1 MTIVATFDV
10 SDVFVED
17 WAQINC
23 WSEHN
28 INYSSFKPKILC
40 FFLFDIKEQISI
52 VFHLSLSTCMRVM
65 NKKTLESKASYL
77 KLKRYQ
83 TYIHLLKQRRV
94 RGGGYLQL
102 FSTQTVV
109 TSTEPEAVS
118 HKIEA
123 RHVVPHPDLKGI
135 GPQKRNQF
143 LRIWDFCV
151 GCGFLPSDNMCLRNS
166 CWRLTAQ

>member
-52 VFHLSLSTCMRVM
+52 VSFVIIYLY
-65 NKKTLESKASYL
+65 ESNEQKN
-77 KLKRYQ
+77 
-83 TYIHLLKQRRV
+83 TWI
-94 RGGGYLQL
+94 
-102 FSTQTVV
+102 
-109 TSTEPEAVS
+109 
-118 HKIEA
+118 
-123 RHVVPHPDLKGI
+123 KGI
-135 GPQKRNQF
+135 LPQTETLSNIYTF
-143 LRIWDFCV
+143 
-151 GCGFLPSDNMCLRNS
+151 
-166 CWRLTAQ
+166 T

>member
-23 WSEHN
+23 WSELN

-40 FFLFDIKEQISI
+40 FSYLFDIKEQISI
-52 VFHLSLSTCMRVM
+52 VFHLSLSVM

-77 KLKRYQ
+77 ELKRYQ

-94 RGGGYLQL
+94 RRGYLQL

-118 HKIEA
+118 HKIVA
-123 RHVVPHPDLKGI
+123 RHVVPHLDLKGI

-143 LRIWDFCV
+143 PRTWDFCI
-151 GCGFLPSDNMCLRNS
+151 GCGFAK
-166 CWRLTAQ
+166 W

>member
-40 FFLFDIKEQISI
+40 FFPVWHKGTDRYCVSFVIIYLYESNEQ
-52 VFHLSLSTCMRVM
+52 
-65 NKKTLESKASYL
+65 KTLESKASYL
-77 KLKRYQ
+77 ELKRYQ

-94 RGGGYLQL
+94 RRGYLQL

-118 HKIEA
+118 HKIVA

-143 LRIWDFCV
+143 LRMWDFCV

>member
-1 MTIVATFDV
+1 MGTIMTIVATFDV

-28 INYSSFKPKILC
+28 IPVNYSSFKPKILC

-94 RGGGYLQL
+94 RGGGVSSIILNSNCRHFYWTRSCKSQDWSKARCSSPRPERYR
-102 FSTQTVV
+102 STKT
-109 TSTEPEAVS
+109 
-118 HKIEA
+118 
-123 RHVVPHPDLKGI
+123 
-135 GPQKRNQF
+135 
-143 LRIWDFCV
+143 
-151 GCGFLPSDNMCLRNS
+151 
-166 CWRLTAQ
+166 